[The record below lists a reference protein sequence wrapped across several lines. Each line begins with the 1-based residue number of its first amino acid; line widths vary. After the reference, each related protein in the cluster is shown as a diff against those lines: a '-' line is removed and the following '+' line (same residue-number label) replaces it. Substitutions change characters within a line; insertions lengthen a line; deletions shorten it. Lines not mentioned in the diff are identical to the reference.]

1 MSNEELFG
9 QIADELR
16 NQTVSTEQT
25 TNTQEDKQEETSV
38 DTSDKTNAVNDQITD
53 SVTQTTPNTDEEI
66 PWWEKKN
73 ETNQK
78 TETQTQTQTET
89 QTQTQTE
96 VPELQLDEE
105 LKLLMEYKKTG
116 KTLADFIK
124 EYQVEDVTS
133 WGDDKI
139 VEEGMKNFMNLTEEE
154 TEQALYDY
162 KNSSLFQKK
171 QLVENFKEKFQKKND
186 EKLKQLTQSNTE
198 ADLRAK
204 AIVDKYHTDLE
215 DFSTNLANKELYG
228 LKITDEMSKN
238 LKNYLENEFSMTRKD
253 GSIDVEKMYSVALW
267 LNYGADLVK
276 ANITKAKNEGKE
288 QVIKEVTNPSKNYTN
303 SGKIVSSGLEAVQ
316 EAFSTLFPG

>member
-16 NQTVSTEQT
+16 NQTVTPAQN
-25 TNTQEDKQEETSV
+25 TNTPEENTEESSVETSE
-38 DTSDKTNAVNDQITD
+38 KTNAVNDQITD
-53 SVTQTTPNTDEEI
+53 SVTQTNTTEQDET

-73 ETNQK
+73 ETEEKVEN
-78 TETQTQTQTET
+78 QTQTET
-89 QTQTQTE
+89 KA
-96 VPELQLDEE
+96 PEIELDEE
-105 LKLLMEYKKTG
+105 MKLLMEYKKSG

-124 EYQVEDVTS
+124 EYQVEDTSS
-133 WGDDKI
+133 WGDEKI
-139 VEEGMKNFMNLTEEE
+139 VEEGLKNFMNLTEEE
-154 TEQALYDY
+154 MEQALYDY

-171 QLVENFKEKFQKKND
+171 QLVENFKEKFQKKNED
-186 EKLKQLTQSNTE
+186 KLKQLTQSNNE
-198 ADLRAK
+198 ADLRAR
-204 AIVDKYHTDLE
+204 AIVEKYHTDLE
-215 DFSTNLANKELYG
+215 EFSTNLANKELYG

-238 LKNYLENEFSMTRKD
+238 LKNYLEKEFSMTRKD

>member
-1 MSNEELFG
+1 MSNEQLFE

-16 NQTVSTEQT
+16 NQTPTSVQN
-25 TNTQEDKQEETSV
+25 TNTPEDKTEETSV
-38 DTSDKTNAVNDQITD
+38 ETSEKTNAVNDQITD
-53 SVTQTTPNTDEEI
+53 SVTQTNNTEQDET

-73 ETNQK
+73 ESEDKVEN
-78 TETQTQTQTET
+78 QTQTET
-89 QTQTQTE
+89 KA
-96 VPELQLDEE
+96 PEIELDEE
-105 LKLLMEYKKTG
+105 MKLLMEYKKSG

-124 EYQVEDVTS
+124 EYQVEDTSS
-133 WGDDKI
+133 WGDEKI
-139 VEEGMKNFMNLTEEE
+139 VEEGLKNFMNLTDEE

-171 QLVENFKEKFQKKND
+171 QLVENFKEKFQKKNED
-186 EKLKQLTQSNTE
+186 KLKQLTQSNNE
-198 ADLRAK
+198 SDLKAK

-215 DFSTNLANKELYG
+215 EFSTNLAEKELFG

-238 LKNYLENEFSMTRKD
+238 LKSYLEKDFTMTRKD

-288 QVIKEVTNPSKNYTN
+288 QVIKEVTNPSKNYSN

>member
-1 MSNEELFG
+1 MSNEQLFE

-16 NQTVSTEQT
+16 NQTPTSVQN
-25 TNTQEDKQEETSV
+25 TNTPEDKTEETSV
-38 DTSDKTNAVNDQITD
+38 ETSEKTNAVNDQITD
-53 SVTQTTPNTDEEI
+53 SVTQTNNKEQDET

-73 ETNQK
+73 ESEEKVEN
-78 TETQTQTQTET
+78 QTQTET
-89 QTQTQTE
+89 KA
-96 VPELQLDEE
+96 PEIELDEE
-105 LKLLMEYKKTG
+105 MKLLMEYKKSG

-124 EYQVEDVTS
+124 EYQVEDTSS
-133 WGDDKI
+133 WGDEKI
-139 VEEGMKNFMNLTEEE
+139 VEEGLKNFMNLTDEE

-171 QLVENFKEKFQKKND
+171 QLVENFKEKFQKKNED
-186 EKLKQLTQSNTE
+186 KLKQLTQSNNE
-198 ADLRAK
+198 SDLKAK

-215 DFSTNLANKELYG
+215 EFSTNLAEKELFG

-238 LKNYLENEFSMTRKD
+238 LKSYLEKDFTMTRKD

-288 QVIKEVTNPSKNYTN
+288 QVIKEVTNPSKNYSN

>member
-1 MSNEELFG
+1 MSNEQLFE

-16 NQTVSTEQT
+16 NQTPTSVQN
-25 TNTQEDKQEETSV
+25 TNTPEDKTEETSV
-38 DTSDKTNAVNDQITD
+38 ETSEKTNAVNDQITD
-53 SVTQTTPNTDEEI
+53 SVTQTNNKEQDET

-73 ETNQK
+73 ESEEKVEN
-78 TETQTQTQTET
+78 QTQTET
-89 QTQTQTE
+89 KA
-96 VPELQLDEE
+96 PEIELDEE
-105 LKLLMEYKKTG
+105 IKLLMEYKKSG

-124 EYQVEDVTS
+124 EYQVEDTSS
-133 WGDDKI
+133 WGDEKI
-139 VEEGMKNFMNLTEEE
+139 VEEGLKNFMNLTEEE

-171 QLVENFKEKFQKKND
+171 QLVENFKEKFQKKNED
-186 EKLKQLTQSNTE
+186 KLKQLTQSNNE
-198 ADLRAK
+198 SDLKAK

-215 DFSTNLANKELYG
+215 EFSTNLAEKELFG

-238 LKNYLENEFSMTRKD
+238 LKSYLEKDFTMTRKD

-288 QVIKEVTNPSKNYTN
+288 QVIKEVTNPSKNYSN

>member
-16 NQTVSTEQT
+16 NQTVTPAQN
-25 TNTQEDKQEETSV
+25 TNTPEENTEESSVETSQ
-38 DTSDKTNAVNDQITD
+38 KTNAVNDQITD
-53 SVTQTTPNTDEEI
+53 SVTQTTPNTEEEEI
-66 PWWEKKN
+66 PWWEKNN
-73 ETNQK
+73 ETKEETQ
-78 TETQTQTQTET
+78 TQTQTQTET
-89 QTQTQTE
+89 KTE
-96 VPELQLDEE
+96 VPELDLDDEI
-105 LKLLMEYKKTG
+105 KLLMEYKKSG
-116 KTLADFIK
+116 KTLSDFIK
-124 EYQVEDVTS
+124 EYQVEDIAS
-133 WGDDKI
+133 WGDEKI
-139 VEEGMKNFMNLTEEE
+139 VEEGLKNFMKLSEEE
-154 TEQALYDY
+154 FEQALYDY

-171 QLVENFKEKFQKKND
+171 QLVENFREKFQKKNED
-186 EKLKQLTQSNTE
+186 KLKQLTQSNTE
-198 ADLRAK
+198 ADLKAR
-204 AIVDKYHTDLE
+204 AIVEKYHTDLE
-215 DFSTNLANKELYG
+215 EFSTNLANKELYG

-238 LKNYLENEFSMTRKD
+238 LKNYLEKEFSMTRKD